1 MSNGSRL
8 PDQAS
13 SAKPG
18 KPARPA
24 TTVSTAPSLKDQAHE
39 SRRPMTTSE
48 VAKMIGMSATFV
60 RKEISSGYLRAI
72 RIGRG
77 RKSVFRIP
85 VSEVRRYIKT
95 LGLL

>member
-1 MSNGSRL
+1 MGNGSRHS
-8 PDQAS
+8 DQAS
-13 SAKPG
+13 SAKQG
-18 KPARPA
+18 KPSRLAA
-24 TTVSTAPSLKDQAHE
+24 GTLSTVPSRDHDHE
-39 SRRPMTTSE
+39 TPRPMTTSE

-85 VSEVRRYIKT
+85 VSEFRRYIKT